1 MSISQRSSRGATQ
14 GTLLATAALL
24 FFIDLFLPWSQACSF
39 FNPLTR
45 LPGATPGFHFHA
57 YGSVCLAQSGGWGG
71 AGTVAGVLAGLLF
84 LWEAARVAR
93 LGLGLGIGYRS
104 LISAAFAFGVLIFT
118 IIDVVAR
125 LTWGAQIGG
134 SFVYG
139 GVFVWIA
146 LGLAILIG
154 LGGVVHWRIWDVNG
168 PVSVADPESS
178 APVEVPPKPAGVCPN
193 CGHVNSDDAR
203 FCSACG
209 TSLGQPTPRRRTTR
223 RPPPAS

>member
-1 MSISQRSSRGATQ
+1 
-14 GTLLATAALL
+14 LLATAALL
-24 FFIDLFLPWSQACSF
+24 FFIDLFLPWSQSCSGI
-39 FNPLTR
+39 NVVTPVPGPLDR
-45 LPGATPGFHFHA
+45 FHFHS
-57 YGSVCLAQSGGWGG
+57 YGTLCMAQSGGWGG

-93 LGLGLGIGYRS
+93 LGLGLGLGYRS

-139 GVFVWIA
+139 GVFIWIA
-146 LGLAILIG
+146 LGLAVVIG
-154 LGGVVHWRIWDVNG
+154 LGGLVHWRIWDVNG
-168 PVSVADPESS
+168 PVTVAAPAPS
-178 APVEVPPKPAGVCPN
+178 APVEVPPTPAGVCPN

-209 TSLGQPTPRRRTTR
+209 TSLGLPTPRRRTTR
-223 RPPPAS
+223 KPPPAS